1 MGNMLY
7 QSCDNK
13 STIKGSATAKPS
25 NAAVSSSLS
34 ATKDVTKTLLKST
47 KILKTFLKPFMDVN
61 YMDKFQLSI
70 PKNNNSI

>member
-1 MGNMLY
+1 MGNTLY

-34 ATKDVTKTLLKST
+34 ATTDLTKTL
-47 KILKTFLKPFMDVN
+47 V
-61 YMDKFQLSI
+61 
-70 PKNNNSI
+70 KNNGKRND